1 MTNKYIKGC
10 STFSAIWEMQAK
22 PHWFILDPHY
32 SVDTGGQG
40 LTDTDKDQKAKNS
53 LYMKKCQYLLKL
65 YIDVYNQKFLV
76 DGCVF

>member
-1 MTNKYIKGC
+1 
-10 STFSAIWEMQAK
+10 MQAK

-40 LTDTDKDQKAKNS
+40 LTDIDKDQKTKNS

-65 YIDVYNQKFLV
+65 YIYVYNKKFLV